1 MEITKITKE
10 EAIKDLDIV
19 IKEDEFITKSGMPA
33 ELATLLH
40 AAYRK
45 GVDEY
50 QSKYWSEQT
59 GREKAEKRFTKLAI
73 RIAELFIADKPA
85 EIDLPF

>member
-19 IKEDEFITKSGMPA
+19 IKEDEFITKSGLPA

-45 GVDEY
+45 GIDAY
-50 QSKYWSEQT
+50 QRDYWNEKT
-59 GREKAEKRFTKLAI
+59 KREEAEKKFTKLAVHLANQI
-73 RIAELFIADKPA
+73 ITEEVTF
-85 EIDLPF
+85 EIKF

>member
-19 IKEDEFITKSGMPA
+19 IKEDEFITKSGLPA

-45 GVDEY
+45 GIDAY
-50 QSKYWSEQT
+50 QLDYWNEKT
-59 GREKAEKRFTKLAI
+59 KREVAEKKVVKLA
-73 RIAELFIADKPA
+73 LFVADILPTDKKN
-85 EIDLPF
+85 DLPF

>member
-33 ELATLLH
+33 ELATLLY

-45 GVDEY
+45 GVAEY
-50 QSKYWSEQT
+50 QSQYW
-59 GREKAEKRFTKLAI
+59 KAKSDLEA
-73 RIAELFIADKPA
+73 ADKKFTRLAVKMA
-85 EIDLPF
+85 EQAISDQKL